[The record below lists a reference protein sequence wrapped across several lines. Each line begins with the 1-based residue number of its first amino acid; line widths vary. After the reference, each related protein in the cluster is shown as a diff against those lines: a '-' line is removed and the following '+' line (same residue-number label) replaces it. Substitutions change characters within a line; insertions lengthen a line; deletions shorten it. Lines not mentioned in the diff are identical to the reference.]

1 MAQKIYFDLS
11 CFKDEFQEYIFKI
24 SNVNNY
30 YEFVNQ
36 YQNQFSINLQQILKV
51 DDDCTFQNITNN
63 SIIEDSSE
71 DKDVNEPDILYQY
84 TIENKSIII
93 KKEATFPKKMN
104 KVFMNNGGKL
114 VNQNW
119 VFPLTSLSFVKNL
132 NSNLCIK
139 EIRNEDK
146 RTIIFPTNKHP
157 KLGESIMYDKK
168 GSIGVWDNIIK
179 GWIFQK

>member
-11 CFKDEFQEYIFKI
+11 CFKDDFQEYIFKMT
-24 SNVNNY
+24 NVNNY
-30 YEFVNQ
+30 FEFINQ
-36 YQNQFSINLQQILKV
+36 YKNQFSINLQPILKM
-51 DDDCTFQNITNN
+51 DDDCTFQNIT
-63 SIIEDSSE
+63 DTTE
-71 DKDVNEPDILYQY
+71 DKDMNEPDILYPY
-84 TIENKSIII
+84 TIENKMILI

-119 VFPLTSLSFVKNL
+119 VFPLTRLSFVKNL
-132 NSNLCIK
+132 NSSLCIK
-139 EIRNEDK
+139 EIRNEEK

-157 KLGESIMYDKK
+157 KLGESVIYDKK
-168 GSIGVWDNIIK
+168 GSVGIWDNIIK